1 MAKKLLTYRPDFP
14 KKISYASRNKKMT
27 KNDEK
32 RHFLLIKSTFHVR
45 IQILFLESYQM
56 GKTNFTCRPDFPD
69 SKNKILT
76 QTVTFAFCVIELIL
90 CLGSYEMAKKLLTCR
105 PDFP

>member
-56 GKTNFTCRPDFPD
+56 EKTNFMCRPDFPD
-69 SKNKILT
+69 SKN
-76 QTVTFAFCVIELIL
+76 
-90 CLGSYEMAKKLLTCR
+90 
-105 PDFP
+105 